1 MSDFESIDLSE
12 IEGETEVSPPLLYAA
27 QLIEWAAD
35 RHATD
40 LFVSDDA
47 KSVVIA
53 IRRLGRIE
61 EVRRLAREYGR
72 RLQGHFRAIADAG
85 AGDLVHPVE
94 GRGTLPLGPRRS
106 IDFRLSAIPT
116 LFGQDVSI
124 RLFDSEWSQVQ
135 LDQLGLNRDEL
146 STIHRLLQFPS
157 GLILVSGPVASGK
170 TSTLYS
176 ALRYL
181 NDGSRKIHTI
191 EDPIEYPL
199 PGVHQSQ
206 VNVRAK
212 LDFADLLLALLRHSP
227 DVIMIGEI
235 RDPQIARTAVR
246 AGASGQ
252 LVLATVHAD
261 SAAQAIGVM
270 RQYDVNTTFLARTLI
285 GVINQ
290 RLIRRL
296 CPECR
301 QEIAA
306 GDELVGNDAVRQQLR
321 GETPLLHRAVG
332 CEACNGSGFS
342 SLTCLPEIMLISPE
356 IEMAI
361 IEGASS
367 SDLEALA
374 ADQGMLRMVDAAQVR
389 VLRGITTPE
398 EICREVDSPELS
410 HLVARY
416 RAAEVRDGDS
426 NGRGES

>member
-1 MSDFESIDLSE
+1 MSDFESSDLPE
-12 IEGETEVSPPLLYAA
+12 IEGETELAPPLIYAA

-35 RHATD
+35 RQATD

-47 KSVVIA
+47 RSVVIA
-53 IRRLGRIE
+53 VRRMGRIE

-85 AGDLVHPVE
+85 AGDLLHPAE
-94 GRGTLPLGPRRS
+94 GRGTLAVGPRRS

-124 RLFDSEWSQVQ
+124 RLFDSQWSHVQ
-135 LDQLGLNRDEL
+135 LDQLGLTRDEL
-146 STIHRLLQFPS
+146 SAVHRLLNFPS

-176 ALRYL
+176 AIRYL

-206 VNVRAK
+206 VNPRAK
-212 LDFADLLLALLRHSP
+212 LDFADLLLALMRHSP

-252 LVLATVHAD
+252 LVLATVHAN
-261 SAAQAIGVM
+261 SAAQAISVM

-285 GVINQ
+285 GVLNQ

-306 GDELVGNDAVRQQLR
+306 GDELVGNEAVRQQLG
-321 GETPLLHRAVG
+321 GETPRLHRPVG
-332 CEACNGSGFS
+332 CEACGGSGFS
-342 SLTCLPEIMLISPE
+342 TLTCLPEIMRISPE
-356 IEMAI
+356 IERAI
-361 IEGASS
+361 IEGASP
-367 SDLEALA
+367 LELQALA
-374 ADQGMLRMVDAAQVR
+374 VDQEMLTMVDAGQLR

-398 EICREVDSPELS
+398 EVCREVDSPELS
-410 HLVARY
+410 HLVARF
-416 RAAEVRDGDS
+416 RAGEVAADNFG
-426 NGRGES
+426 